1 MRGHPLVIAEQ
12 DRHMVIAEQ
21 DRHTST
27 SWARAPKTEQRLT
40 WRSRIHMHF
49 TPPHASWLNQVEV

>member
-12 DRHMVIAEQ
+12 ARD
-21 DRHTST
+21 TSA
-27 SWARAPKTEQRLT
+27 SWARTPKTEQRLA
-40 WRSRIHMHF
+40 WHPRIHMHF